1 MQTVIYGRQFT
12 VKIDEDVVV
21 KPSGSTYGEYL
32 LEGVRGARY
41 MSIRRTDG
49 SLFFVSQ
56 RKFGNIAFDGDSF
69 TDEKVLMGWTKAEFL
84 AKHDR

>member
-12 VKIDEDVVV
+12 VRVDEDVVV
-21 KPSGSTYGEYL
+21 KAHGNTYGEYR

-49 SLFFVSQ
+49 SLFFVSE
-56 RKFGNIAFDGDSF
+56 RKLGNIAFEGDSF
-69 TDEKVLMGWTKAEFL
+69 TDEKVLMGWTKEEFL
-84 AKHDR
+84 AKHAG